1 MANTTFTSQRSHT
14 RVKFS
19 PLRTSCH
26 LVCLTPMSPAAQTLN
41 AFGAPEYE
49 PDRTIT
55 PTLIYPDV
63 RAIDSDRIFT
73 SGAANKYIS
82 LDEMNWYVNDT
93 PISEVWEAATDYTI
107 DVSETDTRGMLKIM
121 KNIPVSERA
130 ILRFK
135 ATFLDWRT
143 GIAYVVESNDM
154 MLTCTDKGGDVV
166 SCSIDKP
173 IVYYDPTQDDLLKYD
188 YLSVRGG
195 VVGERADY
203 VNGKCYEQTI
213 TALLNVGTEE
223 QTTLHEGITMQL
235 VAIDGNVN
243 INSSLVAYDD
253 GTTLSYDDG
262 RSVMQEGVY
271 DTSHPEVLVIDYPH
285 ITFDMRLIDKADYTL
300 AFMKDGVILASSH
313 IGLQRNTTM
322 PSSAYPLRSA
332 DITPSQDVYFNK
344 AYMSFLDSAV
354 DYPELYYLIH
364 WHTQAKHYVDN
375 VWTYDTAKDWQYG
388 ENIRVAISDI
398 GVGNTSNDS
407 FFDLYFEASPHNV
420 CDLASDE
427 NGEVLTDENNEP
439 LIF

>member
-1 MANTTFTSQRSHT
+1 
-14 RVKFS
+14 
-19 PLRTSCH
+19 
-26 LVCLTPMSPAAQTLN
+26 MSPAAQTLN

-82 LDEMNWYVNDT
+82 LDEMTWYVNDT
-93 PISEVWEAATDYTI
+93 PISEVWEADTDYTI
-107 DVSETDTRGMLKIM
+107 DVSDTDTRGTLKIM

-130 ILRFK
+130 LLRFK

-143 GIAYVVESNDM
+143 GIAYVVESDDM

-173 IVYYDPTQDDLLKYD
+173 IVYYDPTQDDLLRYD

-223 QTTLHEGITMQL
+223 QTLLPEGITMQL
-235 VAIDGNVN
+235 LAIDGDVK
-243 INSSLVAYDD
+243 IDTALVAYDD
-253 GTTLSYDDG
+253 GTTLSFDDG
-262 RSVMQEGVY
+262 QTAMQDNVN
-271 DTSHPEVLVIDYPH
+271 DTAHPEVIGIEYPY
-285 ITFDMRLIDKADYTL
+285 ITFDMRLVDKADYTL

-313 IGLQRNTTM
+313 IGLQRKTTL
-322 PSSAYPLRSA
+322 PSLAYPFRSA
-332 DITPSQDVYFNK
+332 DINPSQGVYFNK
-344 AYMSFLDSAV
+344 VYMSFLDAAV

-364 WHTQAKHYVDN
+364 WHTQAKHYVSN
-375 VWTYDTAKDWQYG
+375 TWSYDTPKDWQYG
-388 ENIRVAISDI
+388 ENIKVDIDDI
-398 GVGNTSNDS
+398 GIGNTKNDS
-407 FFDLYFEASPHNV
+407 FFDLYFDATPHNA
-420 CDLASDE
+420 CDLATDE
-427 NGEVLTDENNEP
+427 NDEVLTFDNDEP